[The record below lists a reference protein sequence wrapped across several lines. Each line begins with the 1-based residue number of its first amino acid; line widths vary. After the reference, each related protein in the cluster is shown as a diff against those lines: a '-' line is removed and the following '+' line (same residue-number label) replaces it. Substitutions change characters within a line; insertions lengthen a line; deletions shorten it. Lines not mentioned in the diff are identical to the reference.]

1 MDGWFYVVQKKKCIQ
16 CLPAIALYYGGH
28 HNQMTG
34 QGMILRPI
42 DATQDIA
49 GLLKEQNSSLSSS
62 MVTTQVQ

>member
-1 MDGWFYVVQKKKCIQ
+1 
-16 CLPAIALYYGGH
+16 
-28 HNQMTG
+28 MTG
-34 QGMILRPI
+34 QGMILHPI